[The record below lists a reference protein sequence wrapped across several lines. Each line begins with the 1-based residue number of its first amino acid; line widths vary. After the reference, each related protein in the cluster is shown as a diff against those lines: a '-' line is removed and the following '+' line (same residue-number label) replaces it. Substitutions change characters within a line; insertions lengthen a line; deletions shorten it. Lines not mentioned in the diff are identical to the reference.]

1 MPNPFEQIV
10 QSPYISQYHP
20 KEYVSQYLGLPTDVL
35 MNVSSQLQQRYD
47 TGEEYSGLMKTGIRD
62 MMSNALPGDIE
73 AATQIADMYGSK
85 LSEYEERGDYHN
97 LNKEITATAR
107 NFESDY
113 KKIMANRQAVEA
125 AKAQAIQSDKY
136 GNITDDVLADIEE
149 RSAIRYNPETKRLEG
164 GYTPEHYAKYIDPV
178 AFIDKLTTG
187 NWAYDQEG
195 KLKYRSVD
203 DIETALKAAIEGS
216 GELQASLDQ
225 EVEFYAKSRKKELE
239 EADRSQEEIE
249 HTLKSD
255 IERKKRQL
263 VFNAIEFGK
272 QKLGFTHLSEE
283 SMAAQKKDEEK
294 TKDFTPI
301 ISHEIPIPNDVN
313 TLSQYIINEGKPEY
327 DIEEQIKTTKD
338 RLEVAKNMKGTDNSL
353 EINEIEQELAYLQ
366 QTQIDL
372 DNIKKEF
379 DDKVSDDFEKEIAD
393 LGYEYMSIS
402 EFLNAKR
409 EVKRVKETIFGRMA
423 TTHHFDGELISPSE
437 ARKID
442 NLRTK
447 MKESQKIF
455 LEARKPTK
463 TISVV
468 SFGSD
473 KFRDDAVEHIKK
485 FGGRGKNS
493 PFDIINPETMEVIST
508 KESEKFQVT
517 GKVNNQKGYDPI
529 VYGHT
534 TIKGKLYYVFAP
546 FSTDTN
552 NEGSLPTYFMEA
564 PNGTMANMIEAGE
577 ISAAMTELL
586 SQAQDIR
593 YNYQRVE
600 EESSEE
606 SLDDDIEI
614 PYMDI
619 KEKKDIPGFIDNI
632 EIEGKSKRDKR
643 NKKDVKYVRG
653 KNFGFSADGTDASM
667 IRIDKIDNGF
677 EAFYDDPEGNGT
689 KRKVY
694 DGGNALG
701 ELTQD
706 YINYYLQATAIETEK
721 INNDITKRII
731 KNPLPGDAGVTKE
744 DFDKLKVAVNEI
756 ISHEGKEMP
765 EVYQGV
771 RDWAIGYGLH
781 IQKSLNANFTR
792 EQAIDAAKKQFGWD
806 NYPPTKD
813 QLRQAF
819 SNYINKEIVTMIKAT
834 ENEVLEATGEKL
846 TTSDWRALASAYYN
860 MGTRS
865 RNKLKKLFIAY
876 KKDRSQDNAFALHD
890 FLFTVINKDTKEE
903 KGLRKRRGI
912 EYELITKGN

>member
-113 KKIMANRQAVEA
+113 KKIMSNRQAVEA
-125 AKAQAIQSDKY
+125 AKAQAIQSNKY

-149 RSAIRYNPETKRLEG
+149 RSAIRYDPETKRLEG
-164 GYTPEHYAKYIDPV
+164 GYTPEHYAKYVDPV

-187 NWAYDQEG
+187 TWAYDQEG
-195 KLKYRSVD
+195 KLKYRDVD
-203 DIETALKAAIEGS
+203 DVETALKAAIEGS
-216 GELQASLDQ
+216 GEMQASLDQ
-225 EVEFYAKSRKKELE
+225 EVGFYAKSRKKELE
-239 EADRSQEEIE
+239 EAGGSKEEIE
-249 HTLKSD
+249 RTLKSD

-272 QKLGFTHLSEE
+272 QKLGFTHLSGE
-283 SMAAQKKDEEK
+283 SMAAQKKAEEEAK
-294 TKDFTPI
+294 NFIPI
-301 ISHEIPIPNDVN
+301 ISHEVPIPNNVN

-327 DIEEQIKTTKD
+327 DIEEQIKTTED
-338 RLEVAKNMKGTDNSL
+338 RLKVAKNIKGTDNSL

-379 DDKVSDDFEKEIAD
+379 DDKVSDDFKKEIAD
-393 LGYEYMSIS
+393 LGYGYMSIS

-409 EVKRVKETIFGRMA
+409 EVKYEKGMIVPGSVTNSR
-423 TTHHFDGELISPSE
+423 FDGKLITPSK

-442 NLRTK
+442 KLWTK
-447 MKESQKIF
+447 IKESQKIF
-455 LEARKPTK
+455 LETRKPTK

-473 KFRDDAVEHIKK
+473 KFRDDAIEQIKK
-485 FGGRGKNS
+485 FGGRGEYS
-493 PFDIINPETMEVIST
+493 PFDIINPTTMEKIST
-508 KESEKFQVT
+508 VESKKFQVT
-517 GKVNNQKGYDPI
+517 GKLNNDLGYDPI
-529 VYGHT
+529 IYGHT
-534 TIKGKLYYVFAP
+534 TIDGKLYYVFAP

-552 NEGSLPTYFMEA
+552 NEGPLQTYFMEA
-564 PNGTMANMIEAGE
+564 PKGTIENMIEAGE

-586 SQAQDIR
+586 FQAQDIR
-593 YNYQRVE
+593 YNYQRIE
-600 EESSEE
+600 EESPEKI
-606 SLDDDIEI
+606 LDNDIEI
-614 PYMDI
+614 PYIDI

-632 EIEGKSKRDKR
+632 EIEGKSKR
-643 NKKDVKYVRG
+643 NKKTIKYVRG

-677 EAFYDDPEGNGT
+677 EAFYDDPEGKGT

-706 YINYYLQATAIETEK
+706 YVKYYLQATATEIERV
-721 INNDITKRII
+721 NNDITNRII
-731 KNPLPGDAGVTKE
+731 ANPLPGDAGVTAE
-744 DFDKLKVAVNEI
+744 DSDKLKAAVNEI
-756 ISHEGKEMP
+756 ISHEVQEVP
-765 EVYQGV
+765 EVYKGV

-781 IQKSLNANFTR
+781 IQKSLNANLTR
-792 EQAIDAAKKQFGWD
+792 EQAIDEAKKQFGWN

-819 SNYINKEIVTMIKAT
+819 SNYINEEIVTNIKAT
-834 ENEVLEATGEKL
+834 EKEVLTATGEKL
-846 TTSDWRALASAYYN
+846 TASDWRALASAYYN
-860 MGTRS
+860 MGTVS

-876 KKDRSQDNAFALHD
+876 KKDRSQDNAFALHE
-890 FLFTVINKDTKEE
+890 FLFTVINKGTNEE
-903 KGLRKRRGI
+903 KGLKKRRGI

>member
-216 GELQASLDQ
+216 GEMQASLDQ

-239 EADRSQEEIE
+239 EAGGSQEEIE
-249 HTLKSD
+249 RTLKSD

-283 SMAAQKKDEEK
+283 SMAAQKKAEEK
-294 TKDFTPI
+294 TKNFTPI

-338 RLEVAKNMKGTDNSL
+338 RLKVAKDIKGTDNSL

-379 DDKVSDDFEKEIAD
+379 DDKVFDDFKKEIAD

-423 TTHHFDGELISPSE
+423 TTSHFDGELISLYE

-442 NLRTK
+442 KLRTK

-473 KFRDDAVEHIKK
+473 KFRDDAVEHIKN
-485 FGGRGKNS
+485 FGGRGENS

-508 KESEKFQVT
+508 EESEKFQVT
-517 GKVNNQKGYDPI
+517 GKVNNQQGYDPI

-546 FSTDTN
+546 FSTDTD

-600 EESSEE
+600 EESPEE
-606 SLDDDIEI
+606 SPDTNLEGSYFEYNLGIEEN
-614 PYMDI
+614 D
-619 KEKKDIPGFIDNI
+619 KKTK
-632 EIEGKSKRDKR
+632 KS
-643 NKKDVKYVRG
+643 VKYVRG

-677 EAFYDDPEGNGT
+677 EAFYDDPEGKGT

-706 YINYYLQATAIETEK
+706 YIDYYLQATAIETEK

-731 KNPLPGDAGVTKE
+731 ENPLSGDAGVTTE

-781 IQKSLNANFTR
+781 IQESFNTNLTR
-792 EQAIDAAKKQFGWD
+792 EQAIAAAKKQFGWN

-819 SNYINKEIVTMIKAT
+819 SNYINKEIVTKIKAT
-834 ENEVLEATGEKL
+834 EKEVLEATGEKL

-860 MGTRS
+860 MGTVS

-890 FLFTVINKDTKEE
+890 FLFTVINKGTNEE
-903 KGLRKRRGI
+903 KGLRKRRGV

>member
-73 AATQIADMYGSK
+73 AAAQIADMYGSK

-113 KKIMANRQAVEA
+113 KKIMSNRQAVEA

-164 GYTPEHYAKYIDPV
+164 GYTPEHYAKYVDPV
-178 AFIDKLTTG
+178 AFIDRLTTG
-187 NWAYDQEG
+187 TWAYDQEG
-195 KLKYRSVD
+195 KLKYRDVD
-203 DIETALKAAIEGS
+203 DVETALKAAIEGS
-216 GELQASLDQ
+216 GEMQASLDQ

-239 EADRSQEEIE
+239 EAGKSQNEIE
-249 HTLKSD
+249 RTLKSD

-272 QKLGFTHLSEE
+272 QKLGFTHLSGE
-283 SMAAQKKDEEK
+283 SMVAKKKAEEE
-294 TKDFTPI
+294 TKNFTPI

-338 RLEVAKNMKGTDNSL
+338 RLKVAKNIKGTDNSL

-379 DDKVSDDFEKEIAD
+379 DDKVSDDFKKEIAD
-393 LGYEYMSIS
+393 LGYGYMSIS

-409 EVKRVKETIFGRMA
+409 EVKRVKETIVGRMA
-423 TTHHFDGELISPSE
+423 TTSYFDGELISLYE

-442 NLRTK
+442 KLRTK

-455 LEARKPTK
+455 LKTRKPTK

-473 KFRDDAVEHIKK
+473 DFRDNAVEHIKN
-485 FGGRGKNS
+485 FGGRGENS

-508 KESEKFQVT
+508 EESEKFQVT
-517 GKVNNQKGYDPI
+517 GKVNNQQGYDPI

-546 FSTDTN
+546 FSTDTD

-600 EESSEE
+600 EESPEE
-606 SLDDDIEI
+606 NLDDDIVI
-614 PYMDI
+614 PYKDI
-619 KEKKDIPGFIDNI
+619 KEKKVIPGFIDNI
-632 EIEGKSKRDKR
+632 EIEGKSER
-643 NKKDVKYVRG
+643 NKKTIKYVRG

-677 EAFYDDPEGNGT
+677 EAFYDDPEGKGT

-706 YINYYLQATAIETEK
+706 YIDYYLQATAIETEK

-731 KNPLPGDAGVTKE
+731 ANPLSGGAGVTAE

-781 IQKSLNANFTR
+781 IQKSLNANFSR
-792 EQAIDAAKKQFGWD
+792 EDAIAAAKEQFGWD
-806 NYPPTKD
+806 DYPPTQE

-819 SNYINKEIVTMIKAT
+819 SNYINEEIVGKIKAT
-834 ENEVLEATGEKL
+834 EKEVLEATGERL
-846 TTSDWRALASAYYN
+846 TASDWRALASAYYN
-860 MGTRS
+860 MGTVS
-865 RNKLKKLFIAY
+865 INKLKKLFIAY

-890 FLFTVINKDTKEE
+890 FLFTVINKGTNEE

>member
-216 GELQASLDQ
+216 GEMQASLDQ

-239 EADRSQEEIE
+239 KAGGSQEEIE
-249 HTLKSD
+249 RTLKSD

-283 SMAAQKKDEEK
+283 SMATQKKAEEK
-294 TKDFTPI
+294 TKNFTPI

-338 RLEVAKNMKGTDNSL
+338 RLKVAKDIKGTDNSL

-379 DDKVSDDFEKEIAD
+379 DDKVSDDFKKEIAD

-409 EVKRVKETIFGRMA
+409 EVKRVEGTLAGKSV
-423 TTHHFDGELISPSE
+423 TTSHFDGELISPSE

-442 NLRTK
+442 KLRTK

-473 KFRDDAVEHIKK
+473 KFRDDAVEHIKN
-485 FGGRGKNS
+485 FGGRGENS

-508 KESEKFQVT
+508 EESEKFQVT
-517 GKVNNQKGYDPI
+517 GKVNNQQGYDPI

-546 FSTDTN
+546 FSTDTD

-600 EESSEE
+600 EESPEE
-606 SLDDDIEI
+606 SSDTNLEGSYAEMWSFEYNLGIEKN
-614 PYMDI
+614 D
-619 KEKKDIPGFIDNI
+619 KKTK
-632 EIEGKSKRDKR
+632 KS
-643 NKKDVKYVRG
+643 VKYVRG

-677 EAFYDDPEGNGT
+677 EAFYDDPEGKGT

-706 YINYYLQATAIETEK
+706 YIDYYLQATAIETEK

-731 KNPLPGDAGVTKE
+731 ENPLPGDAGVTTE

-781 IQKSLNANFTR
+781 IQESFNTNLTR
-792 EQAIDAAKKQFGWD
+792 EQAIAAAKKQFGWN

-819 SNYINKEIVTMIKAT
+819 SNYINKEIVTKIKAT
-834 ENEVLEATGEKL
+834 EKEVLEATGEKL

-860 MGTRS
+860 MGTVS

-890 FLFTVINKDTKEE
+890 FLFTVINKGTNEE

>member
-1 MPNPFEQIV
+1 
-10 QSPYISQYHP
+10 
-20 KEYVSQYLGLPTDVL
+20 
-35 MNVSSQLQQRYD
+35 
-47 TGEEYSGLMKTGIRD
+47 
-62 MMSNALPGDIE
+62 MSNALPGDIE

-216 GELQASLDQ
+216 GEMQASLDQ

-239 EADRSQEEIE
+239 EAGGSQEEIE
-249 HTLKSD
+249 RTLKSD

-283 SMAAQKKDEEK
+283 SMAAQKKAEEK
-294 TKDFTPI
+294 TKNFTPI

-338 RLEVAKNMKGTDNSL
+338 RLKVAKDIKGTDNSL

-379 DDKVSDDFEKEIAD
+379 DDKVSDDFKKEIAD

-423 TTHHFDGELISPSE
+423 TTSHFDGELISLYE

-442 NLRTK
+442 KLRTK

-455 LEARKPTK
+455 LKARKPTK

-473 KFRDDAVEHIKK
+473 KFRDDAVEHIKN
-485 FGGRGKNS
+485 FGGRGENS

-508 KESEKFQVT
+508 EESEKFQVT
-517 GKVNNQKGYDPI
+517 GKVNNQQGYDPI

-546 FSTDTN
+546 FSTDTD

-600 EESSEE
+600 EESPEE
-606 SLDDDIEI
+606 SPDTNLEGSYFEYNLGIEEN
-614 PYMDI
+614 D
-619 KEKKDIPGFIDNI
+619 KKTK
-632 EIEGKSKRDKR
+632 KS
-643 NKKDVKYVRG
+643 VKYVRG

-677 EAFYDDPEGNGT
+677 EAFYDDPEGKGT

-706 YINYYLQATAIETEK
+706 YIDYYLQATAIETEK

-731 KNPLPGDAGVTKE
+731 ENPLSGDAGVTTE

-781 IQKSLNANFTR
+781 IQESFNTNLTR
-792 EQAIDAAKKQFGWD
+792 EQAIAAAKKQFGWN

-819 SNYINKEIVTMIKAT
+819 SNYINKEIVTKIKAT
-834 ENEVLEATGEKL
+834 EKEVLEATGEKL
-846 TTSDWRALASAYYN
+846 TTSDWRA
-860 MGTRS
+860 
-865 RNKLKKLFIAY
+865 
-876 KKDRSQDNAFALHD
+876 
-890 FLFTVINKDTKEE
+890 
-903 KGLRKRRGI
+903 
-912 EYELITKGN
+912 

>member
-1 MPNPFEQIV
+1 
-10 QSPYISQYHP
+10 
-20 KEYVSQYLGLPTDVL
+20 
-35 MNVSSQLQQRYD
+35 
-47 TGEEYSGLMKTGIRD
+47 
-62 MMSNALPGDIE
+62 
-73 AATQIADMYGSK
+73 
-85 LSEYEERGDYHN
+85 
-97 LNKEITATAR
+97 
-107 NFESDY
+107 
-113 KKIMANRQAVEA
+113 NRQAVEA

-216 GELQASLDQ
+216 GEMQASLDQ

-239 EADRSQEEIE
+239 EAGGSQEEIE
-249 HTLKSD
+249 RTLKSD

-283 SMAAQKKDEEK
+283 SMAAQKKAEEK
-294 TKDFTPI
+294 TKNFTPI

-338 RLEVAKNMKGTDNSL
+338 RLKVAKDIKGTDNSL

-379 DDKVSDDFEKEIAD
+379 DDKVSDDFKKEIAD

-423 TTHHFDGELISPSE
+423 TTSHFDGELISLYE

-442 NLRTK
+442 KLRTK

-455 LEARKPTK
+455 LKARKPTK

-473 KFRDDAVEHIKK
+473 KFRDDAVEHIKN
-485 FGGRGKNS
+485 FGGRGENS

-508 KESEKFQVT
+508 EESEKFQVT
-517 GKVNNQKGYDPI
+517 GKVNNQQGYDPI

-546 FSTDTN
+546 FSTDTD

-600 EESSEE
+600 EESPEE
-606 SLDDDIEI
+606 SPDTNLEGSYFEYNLGIEEN
-614 PYMDI
+614 D
-619 KEKKDIPGFIDNI
+619 KKTK
-632 EIEGKSKRDKR
+632 KS
-643 NKKDVKYVRG
+643 VKYVRG

-677 EAFYDDPEGNGT
+677 KAFYDDPEGKGT

-706 YINYYLQATAIETEK
+706 YIDYYLQATAIETEK

-731 KNPLPGDAGVTKE
+731 ENPLSGDAGVTTE

-781 IQKSLNANFTR
+781 IQESFNTNLTR
-792 EQAIDAAKKQFGWD
+792 EQAIAAAKKQFGWN

-819 SNYINKEIVTMIKAT
+819 SNYINKEIVTKIKAT
-834 ENEVLEATGEKL
+834 EKEVLEATGEKL

-860 MGTRS
+860 MGTVS

-890 FLFTVINKDTKEE
+890 FLFTVINKGTNEE
-903 KGLRKRRGI
+903 KGLRKRRGV